1 MFISLKSFILTGIC
15 FFVLFANLAYAQT
28 AEQGS
33 VEKDKKISQDVVL
46 PGDDLQAVLDRG
58 DDLLLKKGSVYEIK
72 KTLKY
77 KAARQKITTKDAQ
90 HISEYATL
98 RIADANLLR
107 YSRFIAAK

>member
-1 MFISLKSFILTGIC
+1 MSKSKTKFVFISLKSFILTGIC

-58 DDLLLKKGSVYEIK
+58 DDLLLKKGCYLRNQE
-72 KTLKY
+72 
-77 KAARQKITTKDAQ
+77 DA
-90 HISEYATL
+90 EV
-98 RIADANLLR
+98 
-107 YSRFIAAK
+107 